1 MIFRWKLA
9 VVGDPSVGKTSLI
22 RRFVTGAFSE
32 SYLSTIGV
40 TFLRKEL
47 PLTPD
52 VQANMQI
59 WDLGGQSIFANMR
72 SNYLRGTNG
81 AIVVFDLTQKTTLA
95 HVQQWVDEVNGVA
108 GRIPLILIGNKSDL
122 PYKDSIVEHAQT
134 IAQNLQIPFI
144 KTSAKTGDQME
155 VAFTTIAQNMYKEY
169 MNRSSEF
176 QQDIPPDVPPDS
188 YTDSNPNIL

>member
-1 MIFRWKLA
+1 MIFRWKIA

-47 PLTPD
+47 TLEQD
-52 VQANMQI
+52 VQANMQV

-72 SNYLRGTNG
+72 TNYLRGTNG
-81 AIVVFDLTQKTTLA
+81 ALIVFDLTQKTTLA
-95 HVQQWVDEVNGVA
+95 HVQQWVDEVNGVV
-108 GRIPLILIGNKSDL
+108 GHVPLIIIGNKSDL
-122 PYKDSIVEHAQT
+122 PYKDSIVEHAQA
-134 IAQNLQIPFI
+134 IAQNLQFPFM

-155 VAFTTIAQNMYKEY
+155 EAFFTIARNMYKEY
-169 MNRSSEF
+169 MNRSTEF
-176 QQDIPPDVPPDS
+176 QNDFQPDIPPDS
-188 YTDSNPNIL
+188 FTDSPPNVN